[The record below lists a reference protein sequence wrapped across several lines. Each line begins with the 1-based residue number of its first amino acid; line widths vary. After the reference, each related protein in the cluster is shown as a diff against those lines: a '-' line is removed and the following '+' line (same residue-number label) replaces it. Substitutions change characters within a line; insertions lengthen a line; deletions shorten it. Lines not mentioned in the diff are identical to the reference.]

1 MPPYTAR
8 ATTERQTMNILKAI
22 IGSVT
27 AALIMLAGAGCC
39 KDNAVNENRKVLLFY
54 ECGFNNLG
62 ACLESNMDNQRA
74 GLAGGYIPKWGGDVL
89 LVYSRI
95 PKSYYDSDG
104 RKPKPVESYLRRIY
118 KSRKGKIISDTLKTF
133 DSYIMAADPSTM
145 RKVLS
150 FVKEKFPAKGYGMV
164 FSSHGSGWLPAGYY
178 YAPDKFERDHKYVT
192 KGSAS
197 RVAPQ
202 RMTHRLSVP
211 EGNLA
216 DTDPFYGMVRS
227 IGQDYIHN
235 KRDKEYDQEMSV
247 SEFAGAIPYHLDY
260 ILFDMCFTA
269 GVEVVYGLKDKVD
282 YLGLSPAEVL
292 ADGMFDYTKITS
304 FLIGRT
310 TPDFKGLFED
320 SFEMYNKKANSSERS
335 ATVNVIRTDGV
346 DKLASVCKR
355 LVNEYSE
362 AIANAPTY
370 DIQGYFRSG
379 RHYFYDL
386 ADIFKKCG
394 ASEKD
399 LKDLDDAIDNCVI
412 YKNATPRLLGS
423 VDIETYSGFSMYLPC
438 AGTPLLDSYYK
449 KEAWNDAVGLVE

>member
-1 MPPYTAR
+1 
-8 ATTERQTMNILKAI
+8 MNILKAI
-22 IGSVT
+22 AGAAAT
-27 AALIMLAGAGCC
+27 ALILIAATGCR
-39 KDNAVNENRKVLLFY
+39 KDDIIYENRKVLLFY

-62 ACLESNMDNQRA
+62 NCLESNMDNQRA

-89 LVYSRI
+89 LVYSKI
-95 PKSYYDSDG
+95 PKSYYDLEH

-118 KSRKGKIISDTLKTF
+118 KSKKGKIISDTLKTF
-133 DSYIMAADPSTM
+133 DPSVMAADPSTL
-145 RKVLS
+145 REVLG
-150 FVKEKFPAKGYGMV
+150 FVKDNFPAKGYGMV

-178 YAPDKFERDHKYVT
+178 SEPDKFERAHSEKTQRSVPYV
-192 KGSAS
+192 K
-197 RVAPQ
+197 PQ
-202 RMTHRLSVP
+202 GMTHRLPVP
-211 EGNLA
+211 VGNLA

-227 IGQDYIHN
+227 IGNDYIHG
-235 KRDKEYDQEMSV
+235 KKDKEYDQEMSV

-269 GVEVVYGLKDKVD
+269 GVEVAYGLKDKTD

-310 TPDFKGLFED
+310 TPDFQGLFED
-320 SFEMYNKKANSSERS
+320 SFEMYNKKTNSSEQS

-362 AIANAPTY
+362 AITNAPTY
-370 DIQGYFRSG
+370 DIQGYFRSD

-386 ADIFKKCG
+386 ADIFRKCG
-394 ASEKD
+394 ASEED
-399 LKDLDDAIDNCVI
+399 LKALGDAIDNCVI
-412 YKNATPRLLGS
+412 YKNATQQVLNMF
-423 VDIETYSGFSMYLPC
+423 DIKSYSGFSMYLPC
-438 AGTPLLDSYYK
+438 AGTPLLDTYYK
-449 KEAWNDAVGLVE
+449 KEAWNEAVGLVR